1 VKLSY
6 LHHIVAVA
14 ERGSLR
20 AAARHLGIAQPAIT
34 RSIRE
39 LERELGVTLC
49 ERRPKGVVLTPMGEL
64 FLKRAVT
71 VLGELRRAR
80 EDIDQ
85 ARGMTTGRV
94 SIALSTA
101 AQLALL
107 PGALAGFR
115 RRFPDV
121 FLSIQEGLFPAIEA
135 HLKSGELDFYVG
147 PLPEQA
153 PTKDLIVEKLFDN
166 TRVVLARRGH
176 PLAKAASLRDLV
188 GARWIGTSVTQDS
201 AAELGP
207 VFQAL
212 GLPNPVIEMTLP
224 SGPATTQAVVN
235 SDLLVMVPEQWLAV
249 SLASENLTTLPILEP
264 LPAPPIC
271 LVRRVQMPLT
281 PAAQYFADLIHRA
294 GLHYVRERSGHAAKP
309 AAPPDDLATPRE
321 TPPPRA

>member
-64 FLKRAVT
+64 FLKRAIT
-71 VLGELRRAR
+71 ILGELRRGR
-80 EDIDQ
+80 EEIDQ

-94 SIALSTA
+94 AVALSSA
-101 AQLALL
+101 AQIALL
-107 PGALAGFR
+107 PRALAKFR
-115 RRFPDV
+115 TRYPDV
-121 FLSIQEGLFPAIEA
+121 FLSIHEGLFPAVEA
-135 HLKSGELDFYVG
+135 RLKDGEFDFYVG
-147 PLPEQA
+147 PLPEHT
-153 PTKDLIVEKLFDN
+153 PTKDLVVDKLFDN
-166 TRVVLARRGH
+166 KRIILARRGH
-176 PLAKAASLRDLV
+176 PLAGATSLRELAN
-188 GARWIGTSVTQDS
+188 ARWIGTSVTQDS

-207 VFQAL
+207 IFQAL
-212 GLPNPVIEMTLP
+212 GLPSPVIEMTLP

-235 SDLLVMVPEQWLAV
+235 SDLLVMVPEQWLGV
-249 SLASENLTTLPILEP
+249 SLASDTLMALPIMEP

-271 LVRRVQMPLT
+271 MVTRVLMPLT
-281 PAAQYFADLIHRA
+281 PAAQHFADLLQRA
-294 GLHYVRERSGHAAKP
+294 SLQYVRERQEQGVAAMP
-309 AAPPDDLATPRE
+309 
-321 TPPPRA
+321 